1 MLNRSLRIDI
11 DVDRHDP
18 GSRPSFRPV
27 RRTLSGSWRRAPTPL
42 PELSPF
48 PTSPSPAILLLLL
61 LLLHHLIHQAAALA
75 PFNARLSPI
84 LEAPSAFPVT
94 SPPPDPPLPLNKKL
108 SSTRPHLP
116 PHLLPFVLLFVIF
129 LIQLFR
135 QEQIQVDKNWEPVTR
150 YEGSLQPQPTSR
162 NISIFSDLFAE
173 RQPHCEP
180 NKMSVVEA
188 AKKVASEFEYTSED
202 VNRGVEEFLSQM
214 RTCRAS

>member
-1 MLNRSLRIDI
+1 MLTDPTWIPAQPSVPSVEPSLAAG
-11 DVDRHDP
+11 VGLQP
-18 GSRPSFRPV
+18 LF
-27 RRTLSGSWRRAPTPL
+27 L
-42 PELSPF
+42 PELPPF
-48 PTSPSPAILLLLL
+48 PTSSSPAILLLRLL
-61 LLLHHLIHQAAALA
+61 LLLVLLLPTAALA

-94 SPPPDPPLPLNKKL
+94 SPRPDPPLPLNKKL
-108 SSTRPHLP
+108 SSTRPRLP

-135 QEQIQVDKNWEPVTR
+135 QEPIQVERGWEPVTR
-150 YEGSLQPQPTSR
+150 YKGSPQSEPTSR

-173 RQPHCEP
+173 SQPHCKP

-188 AKKVASEFEYTSED
+188 AKRVASEFEYTSED

-214 RTCRAS
+214 RMCRPS